1 LAPLLYT
8 RKGEGEGATAG
19 NTASQTSNGLN
30 LITLIMLTDQSLLR
44 ILQLT
49 DSTFP
54 TGAFAHSFGLETYVA
69 RGIIRTVTT
78 LEEFITHTLLNAIA
92 SSDGVACVAMMRAGP
107 DWQDLVQRLDGRL
120 SAMKVVTESRQAS
133 RALGTRFLRTTTALF
148 SLPRATNYLSAVDA
162 ATLYGH
168 ISLAYGLVCHDL
180 DLPVSPALVA
190 WFRHY
195 CASMV
200 SVGVR
205 LIPLGQTA
213 GQELL
218 ARLGAPIR
226 DAVALALERDVDD
239 MASFAPGQELAGIMH
254 RDVLTTRL
262 YIS

>member
-1 LAPLLYT
+1 
-8 RKGEGEGATAG
+8 
-19 NTASQTSNGLN
+19 
-30 LITLIMLTDQSLLR
+30 MDQALLR

-49 DSTFP
+49 DSAFP

-69 RGIIRTVTT
+69 RGIVRTAAS
-78 LEEFITHTLLNAIA
+78 LEAFVANILLHAMA
-92 SSDGVACVAMMRAGP
+92 PSDGVACAAISRAGA
-107 DWQDLVQRLDGRL
+107 DWQDLLQRLDRRL

-133 RALGTRFLRTTTALF
+133 RTLGTRFLRTTTALF
-148 SLPRATNYLSAVDA
+148 SLPRATSYLSAIDA
-162 ATLYGH
+162 TSVYGH

-180 DLPVSPALVA
+180 DLPVPPALAA
-190 WFRHY
+190 WFRQY

-200 SVGVR
+200 WVGVR
-205 LIPLGQTA
+205 LMPLGQTA

-218 ARLGAPIR
+218 ARLGAPIC

-254 RDVLTTRL
+254 RDALTTRL